1 MITMVAIDIVSKERY
16 NCSNISENTNDFPK
30 GIFLKPI
37 YKKDLVKGSTAL
49 KDGTIFCK
57 VGKVPSNLLNKQV
70 EGNLVIVRGNYICY
84 YTNFVNIDRNI
95 LALLPMGLFTDS
107 LLKYEIPV
115 ADTIMT
121 DVFTYTKQIQFEIP
135 FQKGSASFTSA
146 YLSKFYD
153 SIGLDK
159 YKIKKIELRA
169 YSSVEGSEAINKS
182 LMKQRAN
189 AIIQEIK
196 KYEPSL
202 SRIKIIAAE
211 NWLDFF
217 RDIANTKFSELN
229 ELSKFEIKQSLT
241 DKAVLNEIEP
251 ILSKERKVVLTF
263 FLEEKSFATNV
274 SQSSILAAF
283 NKAVNA
289 RNINAARAIQKE
301 IVERIMDN
309 RLPADYINKLE
320 VPKAKECSMLIND
333 NETYKYLLK
342 ITSEYEA
349 LENFLELRKLDS
361 LNDKVNY
368 NICAL
373 KFFIWSNG
381 GDSSDYKNLLNEIN
395 SLEKQGINR
404 SLVKRM
410 LINYHIL
417 KSEYYMLKYNYS
429 AKDSS
434 VVFIRSIY
442 KQIDLTDNEIYLLA
456 KYYTYY
462 SHNDWAIEMIEPR
475 IDKINANE
483 DLVFYYINLMF
494 FNTSNFDSDKFK
506 NAVLNSI
513 NLNRKRYCNFFL
525 PNDKGGSSM
534 QLLEY
539 EALKR
544 IYCESCKQADDIK

>member
-1 MITMVAIDIVSKERY
+1 MSGLIKLSKMITMVAIDIVSKERY

-263 FLEEKSFATNV
+263 LS
-274 SQSSILAAF
+274 
-283 NKAVNA
+283 
-289 RNINAARAIQKE
+289 
-301 IVERIMDN
+301 
-309 RLPADYINKLE
+309 
-320 VPKAKECSMLIND
+320 
-333 NETYKYLLK
+333 
-342 ITSEYEA
+342 
-349 LENFLELRKLDS
+349 
-361 LNDKVNY
+361 
-368 NICAL
+368 
-373 KFFIWSNG
+373 
-381 GDSSDYKNLLNEIN
+381 
-395 SLEKQGINR
+395 
-404 SLVKRM
+404 
-410 LINYHIL
+410 
-417 KSEYYMLKYNYS
+417 
-429 AKDSS
+429 
-434 VVFIRSIY
+434 
-442 KQIDLTDNEIYLLA
+442 
-456 KYYTYY
+456 
-462 SHNDWAIEMIEPR
+462 
-475 IDKINANE
+475 
-483 DLVFYYINLMF
+483 
-494 FNTSNFDSDKFK
+494 
-506 NAVLNSI
+506 
-513 NLNRKRYCNFFL
+513 
-525 PNDKGGSSM
+525 
-534 QLLEY
+534 
-539 EALKR
+539 
-544 IYCESCKQADDIK
+544 